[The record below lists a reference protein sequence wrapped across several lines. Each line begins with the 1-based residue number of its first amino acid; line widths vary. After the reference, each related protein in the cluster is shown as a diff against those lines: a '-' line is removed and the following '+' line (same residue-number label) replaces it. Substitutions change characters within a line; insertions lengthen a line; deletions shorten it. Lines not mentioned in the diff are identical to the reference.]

1 MAPKTKTETVTL
13 DDKTKNAAIRFM
25 KAYGVESV
33 TTQGTVF
40 TPDSLG
46 SSSKDGKK
54 EKDPNAPKLPKT
66 SYQRFQTSFS
76 EDDRKEMLVKAKK
89 QGITYAKFV
98 SNAWKALGEDG
109 QKEYKDAYDEDKKEY
124 DVAKEKYLSSKKEVK
139 SEIPEEDAEVEEEEV
154 EEEKEEEV
162 VDAKEKPKEKKKEE
176 KKKTSY
182 KIPEKKRK
190 GPFPK

>member
-139 SEIPEEDAEVEEEEV
+139 SEIPEEDVEEEEV
-154 EEEKEEEV
+154 EEEEV
-162 VDAKEKPKEKKKEE
+162 VEEKPKKEE
-176 KKKTSY
+176 KKKKT
-182 KIPEKKRK
+182 PAKKGK
-190 GPFPK
+190 GKSKKD

>member
-1 MAPKTKTETVTL
+1 MAPKTKTETVKSVTL
-13 DDKTKNAAIRFM
+13 DNKTKNAAIRYM
-25 KAYGVESV
+25 EKYNVENV
-33 TTQGTVF
+33 TIQGTVF

-162 VDAKEKPKEKKKEE
+162 VEEKPKKEE
-176 KKKTSY
+176 KKKKT
-182 KIPEKKRK
+182 PAKKGK
-190 GPFPK
+190 GKSKKD